1 MRLGSLLL
9 IAGSILA
16 APPVLAA
23 SDIPKADCERE
34 TKWFAQV
41 AEKTEVV
48 HVTENRRTE
57 TAADGKPHEVV
68 EIRWNAMGQEFVV
81 DLDVGTDPATDK
93 DGKPLRQMFSGK
105 WRGKDAQSVLFW
117 RLPSGQWEGDLKLPR
132 DLYSIRSNCRDAPET
147 TIFYYQKYP
156 ENPEV

>member
-1 MRLGSLLL
+1 MRWRHFLV
-9 IAGSILA
+9 IAGMMFSTA
-16 APPVLAA
+16 PVLAA

-34 TKWFAQV
+34 TRWFSQV
-41 AEKTEVV
+41 AEKTETV
-48 HVTENRRTE
+48 HVVEKRRTE
-57 TAADGKPHEVV
+57 TTPDGKPHEIV
-68 EIRWNAMGQEFVV
+68 EIRWSAMGQEFIV
-81 DLDVGTDPATDK
+81 DLDVGTDPTTDK
-93 DGKPLRQMFSGK
+93 DGKPVRQMFSGK

-156 ENPEV
+156 ENPEA